1 MRILGYNIEIN
12 RRGVPS
18 NPNTQVPNAVVSTV
32 TDSDGGGG
40 GIGLLFSKFQN
51 ATANNLSAFF
61 RGTNLI
67 ADTIASMPIQVR
79 WEDEDGYKTVIYNHY
94 LYDCFDH
101 NDNQITRFEMIKMLV
116 WSVII
121 RGNGFIYITRDG
133 AGKTKSLRWLHP
145 DDVTIYYNKQKN
157 DLYYTCPLVSK
168 KKIEPVNMIHVKL
181 HSDDGINGR
190 SVISYANRSIELAN
204 ATENA
209 AADFYKSG
217 CNLNGIIKSTGVLS
231 PQQKKDIR
239 ESWRESMDGSGL
251 AVLQGNLD
259 YTPIQMSVA
268 DSQVIENRA
277 FTVVDIS
284 RWLGISPVLLGD
296 LTHSSYST
304 LEATQN
310 EFIEHT
316 LLPYITIIEE
326 EMTNKIFVPSEAGF
340 TINLDETRSLRMDKD
355 KQVTYLKNL
364 VDAGIMTVNEARK
377 QLDMKAIDGGDKL
390 VKAYTKVEDNVVGE
404 DTGHGNK

>member
-1 MRILGYNIEIN
+1 MRILGFNIEIN

-18 NPNTQVPNAVVSTV
+18 NPQSQVPDAVVH
-32 TDSDGGGG
+32 TDDTAG
-40 GIGLLFSKFQN
+40 GIGLLFNKYQN
-51 ATANNLSAFF
+51 NTANNLSAFF
-61 RGTNLI
+61 RGVNLI
-67 ADTIASMPIQVR
+67 ADTIASMPIQVHFA
-79 WEDEDGYKTVIYNHY
+79 DEGGYKNVVYNHY

-101 NDNQITRFEMIKMLV
+101 NDSQITRFEMIKMLI
-116 WSVII
+116 WSVIM

-133 AGKTKSLRWLHP
+133 AGKVKSLRWLHP

-157 DLYYTCPLVSK
+157 DLYYLCPIVSK
-168 KKIEPVNMIHVKL
+168 KKIEPVNMIHIKI
-181 HSDDGINGR
+181 HSDDGITGR
-190 SVISYANRSIELAN
+190 SVISYATRSIDLAN

-231 PQQKKDIR
+231 PQQKADIR
-239 ESWRESMDGSGL
+239 SSWRESMDGSGL

-268 DSQVIENRA
+268 DSKVIENRE
-277 FTVVDIS
+277 FTVIDIS

-326 EMTNKIFVPSEAGF
+326 EMTNKIFVPSERGYS
-340 TINLDETRSLRMDKD
+340 INLDETRSLRMDKD
-355 KQVTYLKNL
+355 KQVSYLKNL
-364 VDAGIMTVNEARK
+364 VDAGIITINEARR
-377 QLDMKAIDGGDKL
+377 QLDMKAIEGGDKL
-390 VKAYTKVEDNVVGE
+390 VKAYTKIEDNVVGE
-404 DTGHGNK
+404 DTDHNNHEINK